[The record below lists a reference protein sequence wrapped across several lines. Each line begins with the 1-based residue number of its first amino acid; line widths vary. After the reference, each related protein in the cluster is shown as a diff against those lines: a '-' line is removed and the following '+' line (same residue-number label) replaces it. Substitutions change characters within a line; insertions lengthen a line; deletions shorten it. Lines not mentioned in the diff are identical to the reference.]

1 MDNKRKVGHFYERE
15 AELYL
20 SNLGY
25 VMREKNV
32 FTPYGELDLVMQKNN
47 VILFVEVKYRSAQ
60 SIQTAREAI
69 HQKKQNTLIKCA
81 IHYLKSHHIGFM
93 KYKIGFLGITRD
105 NTSLEFDF
113 IEDIFY

>member
-1 MDNKRKVGHFYERE
+1 MDNKRKIGHYYELE

-25 VMREKNV
+25 TMRDKNV
-32 FTPYGELDLVMQKNN
+32 FTPFGELDLIMQKDN
-47 VILFVEVKYRSAQ
+47 IIFFIEVKYRSAQ

-69 HQKKQNTLIKCA
+69 HLKKQKTLIKCA
-81 IHYLKSHHIGFM
+81 NHYLKFHQIGFL
-93 KYKIGFLGITRD
+93 KYKIGFMGITRD
-105 NTSLEFDF
+105 ATTLEFDF